1 MPPKSWL
8 IVINCLLLI
17 VEYKVI
23 VLLAVI
29 PTQHSVIIKHIATL
43 QLEKVVVYNNIVKKK
58 AAQKRS

>member
-1 MPPKSWL
+1 MPPK
-8 IVINCLLLI
+8 IIAHYLLLI

-43 QLEKVVVYNNIVKKK
+43 QLKKSGCI
-58 AAQKRS
+58 QQYS